1 MTWVSVFTRF
11 LRSRSFPLPPVH
23 MAWVASLL
31 ATTGFAGDA
40 QPFTIERPVRAIQ
53 IRVYDY
59 ARVSPAVLD
68 RAKASASEIL
78 EQAGIPLEWVE
89 CRIRPEDPPKDRA
102 CELPGTPLDL
112 YLHILDP
119 DMAKAAGR
127 SECLGF
133 ALLAEGFDSTASV
146 NFHRALELESES
158 QGSRAAILGAVIAHE
173 IGHLLLDQSSHAA
186 NGIMRAKWDVQD
198 LKRISEGRMWFTV
211 EQASRIASQVAQ
223 RERAQ

>member
-1 MTWVSVFTRF
+1 
-11 LRSRSFPLPPVH
+11 

-31 ATTGFAGDA
+31 ATSGFAGDA
-40 QPFTIERPVRAIQ
+40 QPFTIERPVRAIR

-59 ARVSPAVLD
+59 ARVSPAVLE

-89 CRIRPEDPPKDRA
+89 CRIRPEDPLKDRA

-119 DMAKAAGR
+119 AMAKAAGGSGGR
-127 SECLGF
+127 LGF
-133 ALLAEGFDSTASV
+133 ALLVEGFDSTASV
-146 NFHRALELESES
+146 YFHRALELEKES
-158 QGSRAAILGAVIAHE
+158 RGSRAAILGAVMAHE

-186 NGIMRAKWDVQD
+186 NGIMRAQWDVQD